1 MATVISQRDVCL
13 TLLRIGKTLKICPI
27 ENLQQTW
34 SIFCSSFSTNSRKMA
49 QFGSLLPEKPSAFI
63 GGKFCSSGSG
73 ESFDIINPANG
84 KVVSRAANCNQS
96 DAEAAVKCANEAFKI
111 WGFKTTA
118 KERSVILTKWYELMM
133 ENKKELAQILTAE
146 MGKPLP
152 EAEGEINYAAGFF
165 DWFSGEARRIH
176 GEIIAAPTAG
186 KQIFHYKEPVGVA
199 AMITPWNFPA
209 AMITRKVGAALA
221 SGCTCVVKPAEDTPL
236 SALAMAELGKRAG
249 VPDGVFNVL
258 PSARNQA
265 AEIGKY
271 FCTTPDVATISFT
284 GSTAVG
290 KLLLKQSADSVKR
303 VSLELGGNAPFL
315 VFDSADLDLAIKGA
329 MVSKFRCSGQTC
341 VCANRMIVQAG
352 VYDEFTD
359 KLAKAM
365 KTELKVGDGAEPG
378 VTQGPLINSRA
389 AEKVEQLVSDAK
401 QKGAKIL
408 TGGARHALGGSYFEP
423 TLLTQVT
430 RNMHV
435 AQEEIFG
442 PVAPVMKFETEEE
455 AIEIA
460 NETRS
465 GLAGYFYS
473 ADVAQIFRVARRLEV
488 GMVGVNEGMISTQ
501 EAAFGGV
508 KESGLGRESSHHGI
522 DEYTQVKYV
531 CLGGL

>member
-1 MATVISQRDVCL
+1 MA
-13 TLLRIGKTLKICPI
+13 
-27 ENLQQTW
+27 E
-34 SIFCSSFSTNSRKMA
+34 
-49 QFGSLLPEKPSAFI
+49 FGSLLPEKPSAFI
-63 GGKFCSSGSG
+63 NGKFCSSVS
-73 ESFDIINPANG
+73 EETFEITNPVNG
-84 KVVSRAANCNQS
+84 KVVSRAANCNKT
-96 DAEAAVKCANEAFKI
+96 DALEAVKCANEAFKT

-118 KERSVILTKWYELMM
+118 KERSVILTKWYQLMM
-133 ENKKELAQILTAE
+133 ENKKELARILTAE
-146 MGKPLP
+146 MGKPLA

-165 DWFSGEARRIH
+165 DWFAGEARRIQ

-186 KQIFHYKEPVGVA
+186 KQILHFKEPVGVA
-199 AMITPWNFPA
+199 AMITPWNFPS

-236 SALAMAELGKRAG
+236 SALALAALAKQAG
-249 VPDGVFNVL
+249 VPAGVFNVL
-258 PSARNQA
+258 PSAREHA
-265 AEIGKY
+265 AEIGAY
-271 FCTTPDVATISFT
+271 FCTTPHVATISFT

-303 VSLELGGNAPFL
+303 VSLELGGNAPFV
-315 VFDSADLDLAIKGA
+315 VFDSANVDKAISGA

-352 VYDEFTD
+352 VYDEFTS

-365 KTELKVGDGAEPG
+365 ADELKVGDGAAPG

-389 AEKVEQLVSDAK
+389 VDKVEELVSDAK
-401 QKGAKIL
+401 AKGAKVL
-408 TGGARHALGGSYFEP
+408 TGGGRHSLGGSFFEP
-423 TLLTQVT
+423 TLLSQVT
-430 RNMHV
+430 RNMHI

-442 PVAPVMKFETEEE
+442 PVAPVIKFETEEE

-473 ADVAQIFRVARRLEV
+473 GDVAQIFRVARRMEV

-508 KESGLGRESSHHGI
+508 KESGLGRESSHLGI
-522 DEYTQVKYV
+522 DEYTHVKYV